1 MRPRLPV
8 PVPVESKLA
17 EFLPGLLEI
26 EQRPPASLG
35 RAVLWALLAL
45 LLTLASGAWWG
56 RVDVVAVAP
65 GEMVPVAG
73 VHPVQPA
80 ETGVVRAVLVSEGAQ
95 VAAGDP
101 LLELDP
107 TLGDA
112 DLTQVDLALKQAR
125 AVAARLRT
133 ALRAADDPTLAPGRA
148 AEGADTQT
156 RLLADEAA
164 EQASRLAALDRE
176 QAAQLGAL
184 RAHQRELARLEATLP
199 LVSEEAEA
207 LRRLVDQG
215 LQPRVAWLRAERP
228 RVELSEALA
237 AERHRGE
244 ALVARLQRLEAEREA
259 LGAGYRRSLLERL
272 LAAEAELDRL
282 EQIRLK
288 ADRRLSWLVL
298 RSPVAG
304 TVHQLAIRGPGAVLS
319 AGEPVAV
326 IVPVDAPLEVEAWLA
341 QADVARVQVG
351 QPVAVKVDAYP
362 FTDHGTLAGELR
374 QLGASAVEHPTLG
387 AVYPLRITLAPGP
400 FELRPGMGVRGEIHL
415 GTRRLADYLLGPLL
429 EIGGEAFRE
438 P

>member
-1 MRPRLPV
+1 
-8 PVPVESKLA
+8 
-17 EFLPGLLEI
+17 
-26 EQRPPASLG
+26 
-35 RAVLWALLAL
+35 
-45 LLTLASGAWWG
+45 
-56 RVDVVAVAP
+56 
-65 GEMVPVAG
+65 
-73 VHPVQPA
+73 
-80 ETGVVRAVLVSEGAQ
+80 
-95 VAAGDP
+95 
-101 LLELDP
+101 
-107 TLGDA
+107 
-112 DLTQVDLALKQAR
+112 
-125 AVAARLRT
+125 
-133 ALRAADDPTLAPGRA
+133 
-148 AEGADTQT
+148 
-156 RLLADEAA
+156 LADEAA

-207 LRRLVDQG
+207 LRRLVEQG
-215 LQPRVAWLRAERP
+215 LQARAAWLRAERP

-298 RSPVAG
+298 RAPVAG